1 MKLSRGAL
9 LALVAVIAVI
19 LVGAV
24 LLHSPAFHSHMAG
37 LHGGAGVHGS
47 GPAASLI
54 GNAGG
59 NPAANARAREGVAA
73 IGRQW
78 DEDSFAKTVALY
90 TDVHRG
96 IEWPG
101 VLVPETIRY
110 GADSEQTLELYAPEQ
125 GFSEPGPVFVFVH
138 GNGLGNSDRI
148 VPGSEGLI
156 YSHLGKLAATAGGI
170 GISMSYRNRSSG
182 PEHSTLETAATDL
195 RLALEWIVGNIAPY
209 GGDPGTIVVVGNAEG
224 ATVTTA
230 YLFNEDWQ
238 MRAGAG
244 IAAAILSSGD
254 FGDRTPEIGEFV
266 SAYEGE
272 RVPLALWHGE
282 FDTAEVGAGAQS
294 LHDQLC
300 SKYGE
305 CPWLEQIPGHNR
317 VSHIMSLGT
326 ADTDVMNRFIR
337 FYHTVR

>member
-1 MKLSRGAL
+1 MRLSRGAL

-37 LHGGAGVHGS
+37 LHGGAGIHGG
-47 GPAASLI
+47 GPASSVI
-54 GNAGG
+54 GDAGG
-59 NPAANARAREGVAA
+59 DPAANARARAGVAA
-73 IGRQW
+73 LGKRW
-78 DEDSFAKTVALY
+78 DMETFAQTVALY
-90 TDVHRG
+90 TEVHRG

-101 VLVPETIRY
+101 VLAPETIRY
-110 GADSEQTLELYAPEQ
+110 GADAEQTLDLYVPEQ

-138 GNGLGNSDRI
+138 GNGLGNSESI
-148 VPGSEGLI
+148 APGSDGLI

-170 GISMSYRNRSSG
+170 GISMNYRYRSSDT
-182 PEHSTLETAATDL
+182 EMSALETAAEDL
-195 RLALEWIVGNIAPY
+195 RLVLEWIVGHISPY

-224 ATVTTA
+224 ATVTAA
-230 YLFNEDWQ
+230 YLFNAAWQ
-238 MRAGAG
+238 MPAGPG

-254 FGDRTPEIGEFV
+254 FGDRAPEIGRFLRDY
-266 SAYEGE
+266 AGE
-272 RVPLALWHGE
+272 RVPLALWYGE
-282 FDTAEVGAGAQS
+282 FDTPEIGAGVQS
-294 LHDQLC
+294 LHDRLC
-300 SKYGE
+300 SRYDE

-317 VSHIMSLGT
+317 VSQIMSLGT